1 MNAELKFY
9 TYAYLNENNVPY
21 YIGKGHGERA
31 YTKHNNV
38 TRPLKDKIL
47 ILKENLSEKE
57 AIKHEEYMIYVHGKG
72 KENSILENKSNRGY
86 CTSLAGYKQ
95 EDADEWTS
103 CMLSALF
110 GSKTTACVLLFLNK
124 EKEAHALRIAKTFGF
139 GLNQTQRQLKKLEAN
154 YVLISWKVGNVRLYA
169 FNKRNPTVVNL
180 QVFLSSCK

>member
-1 MNAELKFY
+1 MNTELKFY

-21 YIGKGHGERA
+21 YIGKGHGKRA
-31 YTKHNNV
+31 YTKHKNV
-38 TRPLKDKIL
+38 TKPLTTKIL

-57 AIKHEEYMIYVHGKG
+57 AIKHEEYMIYIHGKG
-72 KENSILENKSNRGY
+72 KENNILENKSNRGY
-86 CTSLAGYKQ
+86 CTSLVGCKQ
-95 EDADEWTS
+95 EDADEWAS
-103 CMLSALF
+103 CMLSTLF

-154 YVLISWKVGNVRLYA
+154 YILVSWRVGNVRLYA

-180 QVFLSSCK
+180 QVFLSSYK